1 MAIFKI
7 PLLVMIVI
15 KIKDY
20 GDTLLEI
27 IIIINNCNKMT
38 AIMKII
44 ATAFSKPALYIQIK
58 TKLSSVSHLSES
70 LFIHHPNLSFGSAD
84 SYHKL

>member
-1 MAIFKI
+1 
-7 PLLVMIVI
+7 MIVI

-44 ATAFSKPALYIQIK
+44 ATATAFTKPALYIQIK